1 MPARSNVLRN
11 RTRRSEEAVCVSW
24 GGEPLPAPLPLA
36 RGLMR
41 VLRDRKLAT
50 S

>member
-11 RTRRSEEAVCVSW
+11 RTIRSEEALCVSW
-24 GGEPLPAPLPLA
+24 GCDPLPAPLPLA

-41 VLRDRKLAT
+41 VLRDLKLAT